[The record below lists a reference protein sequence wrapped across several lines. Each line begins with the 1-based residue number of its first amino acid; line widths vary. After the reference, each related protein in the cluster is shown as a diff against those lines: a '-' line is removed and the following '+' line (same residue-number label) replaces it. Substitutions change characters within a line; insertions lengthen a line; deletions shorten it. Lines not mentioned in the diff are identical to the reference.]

1 MFEFC
6 FRMKKDF
13 IFLALLEARTEREIA
28 GRDIYIWR
36 WLRRKWVCLDREN
49 DEYRYQTIDGEENV
63 ESNEFE
69 QSGAAIEVIE
79 TSNVS
84 WMINLISILNH
95 FFRLVL
101 LLSMIYVLKI
111 MII

>member
-1 MFEFC
+1 
-6 FRMKKDF
+6 
-13 IFLALLEARTEREIA
+13 
-28 GRDIYIWR
+28 
-36 WLRRKWVCLDREN
+36 LRRKWICLDREN

-84 WMINLISILNH
+84 
-95 FFRLVL
+95 
-101 LLSMIYVLKI
+101 
-111 MII
+111 